1 MGEMQL
7 TLFTDIALKAI
18 MYLKQSSDLVTIDEI
33 ATKFA
38 VPRNHLIKVLNFMV
52 HQQWIGSV
60 RGRNGG
66 LFYNLSSD
74 SLKLGETIMILENRD
89 ELLDCNACILHANCD
104 LRSML
109 RGAVNAFYGYLNQY
123 TLKDLNGQHTTA
135 FINLLIKK

>member
-1 MGEMQL
+1 MQL

-33 ATKFA
+33 AGKFS

-52 HQQWIGSV
+52 HQKWIGSI

-74 SLKLGETIMILENRD
+74 KLKLGQIIMILENQD
-89 ELLDCNACILHANCD
+89 ALLDCDTCILHANCD
-104 LRSML
+104 LRGML
-109 RGAVNAFYGYLNQY
+109 RGAVNAFYSYLDQY
-123 TLKDLNGQHTTA
+123 TLKDLNGQHTRA
-135 FINLLIKK
+135 FINLLIKG

>member
-1 MGEMQL
+1 MQL

-33 ATKFA
+33 AGKFN

-52 HQQWIGSV
+52 HQKWIGSV

-74 SLKLGETIMILENRD
+74 SLKLGQTIMILENRE
-89 ELLDCNACILHANCD
+89 ELLDCDACILHSNCD
-104 LRSML
+104 LRGML
-109 RGAVNAFYGYLNQY
+109 RGAVNAFYDYLDQY
-123 TLKDLNGQHTTA
+123 TLKDLNGQRTRA
-135 FINLLIKK
+135 FINLLIKE